1 MLSPR
6 AVTPLFHT
14 PPAILGVISL
24 RGDILPV
31 LDLAALLNDDRPA
44 ASVGPDARFVV
55 LRTTLEGHTKPTSF
69 AIRVAMLEPLRDA
82 GTSAIE
88 PLPPGVP
95 EGAARFARGMVT
107 EPRPA
112 VLVLDP
118 AKVVALEALAN
129 LR

>member
-6 AVTPLFHT
+6 VVTPLFHT
-14 PPAILGVISL
+14 PPELLGVIGL

-31 LDLAALLNDDRPA
+31 IDLASLLSGAPPRA
-44 ASVGPDARFVV
+44 TEGSAARFVV
-55 LRTTLEGHTKPTSF
+55 LRVSLEGNPKPTSF
-69 AIRVAMLEPLRDA
+69 AMRVAKLEPLRDA
-82 GTSAIE
+82 GTTEIA

-95 EGAARFARGMVT
+95 ESAARFARGMVT
-107 EPRPA
+107 QPSPA

-118 AKVVALEALAN
+118 AKVVALESLAD